1 MGYYKMA
8 CDQDRNGEIRALNT
22 DGTAG
27 VAAVACCNP
36 CGTAACRQECLA
48 RREYTSEGITWSWR
62 LRQPGMH
69 RVVLHKALEV
79 S

>member
-1 MGYYKMA
+1 MV
-8 CDQDRNGEIRALNT
+8 RSRALNT
-22 DGTAG
+22 GGTAG
-27 VAAVACCNP
+27 AAAAACCNP

-48 RREYTSEGITWSWR
+48 RREYASEGITRSWR

-69 RVVLHKALEV
+69 QVVLHKALEV